1 LAQYYYLISSLPEL
15 ASDTLFE
22 KHPYPIFEEFAR
34 EELHLDDYVDM
45 RKCFLI
51 NDASN
56 ISSKLDGFPFEMK
69 SPSFYT
75 ESELENGLAEPDEF
89 FDFFSEF
96 IWDIRL
102 ERQNQFAMSR
112 ENELVWRMMTA
123 LSAEEKSA
131 IRGFPREYLIFKA
144 RLKNLTTALACRK
157 DGRPYVSEILPFD
170 HFSKRIGMSQAPDF
184 GISDELGVMEPLIDA
199 FADSSNLEIERA
211 ITKASWTW
219 LDERVGYR
227 HFSRE
232 TVFSFAIR
240 IADVE
245 RWLAITPTGGR
256 RMLDELLENLH
267 QDIELPEE
275 YSL

>member
-1 LAQYYYLISSLPEL
+1 LTQYYYLISSLPEL

-22 KHPYPIFEEFAR
+22 KHPYPTFEEFAR
-34 EELHLDDYVDM
+34 EELNLVDYVDM

-56 ISSKLDGFPFEMK
+56 ISSKLGEIPFEMK

-75 ESELENGLAEPDEF
+75 ENELEYGLVEPDEF

-102 ERQNQFAMSR
+102 ERQNQFTISR
-112 ENELVWRMMTA
+112 ENELLWRMMTA
-123 LSAEEKSA
+123 LSTEEESV

-157 DGRPYVSEILPFD
+157 DGRPYASEIIPFD
-170 HFSKRIGMSQAPDF
+170 HFSNKIGMSQAPDF
-184 GISDELGVMEPLIDA
+184 GIGDELGVMEPLIDT
-199 FADSSNLEIERA
+199 FADSSTLEIERA
-211 ITKASWTW
+211 ITRASWKW
-219 LDERVGYR
+219 LDEKIGYG

-245 RWLAITPTGGR
+245 RWLAITPAGGK

-267 QDIELPEE
+267 RDIESPTE
-275 YSL
+275 YHL